1 MAFWSRSSCS
11 CRGSFL
17 LRLSSTSSP
26 RSTSTG
32 RSRRSSQP
40 RSRSPRWS
48 GARCSPAQSSCRF
61 RPEHG
66 SFSSP
71 PTGSPSPNPL
81 LILLHVTLGT
91 LLLILLGA
99 FCALYYRE
107 RTAAQFVFSTALVVL
122 LLLVLALPYNPL
134 NLVARISVG
143 TAGAM
148 QWVVL
153 AVTCLA
159 VLALGYGM
167 QKYAAGSDGHSQENS
182 RAA

>member
-48 GARCSPAQSSCRF
+48 GARCSPATVIVPVQAGAWILLLSANRIAIAD
-61 RPEHG
+61 
-66 SFSSP
+66 
-71 PTGSPSPNPL
+71 PL

-167 QKYAAGSDGHSQENS
+167 QKYAGRIG
-182 RAA
+182 RAQSGK